1 MGAETDQTG
10 RGAFLPKTVLSQ
22 LSSAG
27 DPRRYAKG
35 EVIFTQGES
44 GSSMYIVIEGVV
56 GLVFEHGKPGK
67 RLERGTFFG
76 ELALFTGHHLRT
88 ATAIAAEDSSLRVLE
103 QSAFDE
109 LVQTHPGTMALLL
122 RQTCSYLVDSE
133 QHLLNDLR
141 RRNIELEQTLDYL
154 RRMKEELDSAELL
167 ALTDELTGIY
177 NRRCLDRQIEIFLK
191 RTESSQQGLAL
202 VLIDVDRFKQIN
214 DTHGHHVGDLVLK
227 QFADIIKRTV
237 RQSDLPCRLGGD
249 EFAVVLKEIRGMG
262 ARKRAEQI
270 LKSVSAIE
278 LHLPHTTLRVSA
290 SVGGTDH
297 RIGED
302 WTSFFQRADRNLY
315 RAKGSRPHRV
325 VWSGE
330 DG

>member
-1 MGAETDQTG
+1 MEKEADQTAG
-10 RGAFLPKTVLSQ
+10 GAFLPETVLSQ
-22 LSSAG
+22 ISSAG
-27 DPRRYAKG
+27 NLRRYAKG
-35 EVIFTQGES
+35 EVIFTQGEL
-44 GSSMYIVIEGVV
+44 GSSMYVVVEGAV

-67 RLERGTFFG
+67 RLEPGTFFG
-76 ELALFTGHHLRT
+76 ELALFTGQHLRT
-88 ATAIAAEDSSLRVLE
+88 ATAIAAEESRLRVLE

-109 LVQTHPGTMALLL
+109 LLQSHPDTMALLL

-133 QHLLNDLR
+133 QHLLKDLR
-141 RRNIELEQTLDYL
+141 RRNVELEQTLDYL
-154 RRMKEELDSAELL
+154 RRMKEELDSVELL

-177 NRRCLDRQIEIFLK
+177 NRRCLDRQIQLLLPRAE
-191 RTESSQQGLAL
+191 RTTEGLAL
-202 VLIDVDRFKQIN
+202 VLIDIDRFKQIN

-227 QFADIIKRTV
+227 RFADIIKKTV

-249 EFAVVLKEIRGMG
+249 EFAVVLKELSGQG

-297 RIGED
+297 RNGED
-302 WTSFFQRADRNLY
+302 WSSFFQRADRNLY

-325 VWSGE
+325 VWDS
-330 DG
+330 DN